1 MSAIR
6 VESVSAEEASY
17 GVAELWAEDVLLAYT
32 LYEDG
37 DLMLRIEPRKDG
49 GPVVIGVE
57 KLAAALGEVDRVLA
71 LR

>member
-1 MSAIR
+1 VSAIR

-17 GVAELWAEDVLLAYT
+17 GVAELWAEDALLGYT

-71 LR
+71 MH